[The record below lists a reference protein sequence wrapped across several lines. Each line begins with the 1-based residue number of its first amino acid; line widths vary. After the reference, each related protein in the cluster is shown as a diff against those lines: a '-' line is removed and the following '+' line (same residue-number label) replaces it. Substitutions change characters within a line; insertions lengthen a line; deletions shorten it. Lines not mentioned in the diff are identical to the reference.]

1 MVPNFINLGG
11 LEQVPR
17 KFMKSFF
24 FSKAITLLAVLFC
37 FSQAEEAYVYS
48 GNPKDAASA
57 YKGTETDL
65 RLKQEFSFLAETIA
79 DLQDKGAAGQISY
92 IWNPSHSIV
101 VFFSVSPPSGS
112 YHCKFWAYQK
122 QQDTWVN
129 LGEYD
134 FCTRY
139 GSDLDWNRVRI
150 TIQDEGYYF
159 SFPDGD
165 VIVTHFFC
173 FKNQQDVFYYRMEK

>member
-1 MVPNFINLGG
+1 MKGFSRFIISGLFLFSPLG
-11 LEQVPR
+11 
-17 KFMKSFF
+17 
-24 FSKAITLLAVLFC
+24 ADT
-37 FSQAEEAYVYS
+37 
-48 GNPKDAASA
+48 NDAASA

-65 RLKQEFSFLAETIA
+65 HLKQEFSFLAETIA
-79 DLQDKGAAGQISY
+79 DLQDKGAVGQISY
-92 IWNPSHSIV
+92 IWNPSHSII

-139 GSDLDWNRVRI
+139 GPDLDWNRVQI
-150 TIQDEGYYF
+150 TIQDEGYNF

-165 VIVTHFFC
+165 VTVTHFFF